1 MTYQRLWGNRRK
13 YDIRVGFIE
22 RIEVGL
28 EKVWLVHVAPVLEI
42 VNLLH
47 KPSQTH
53 VRKYQLNKLRMQ
65 FQQNSRLDRLS
76 MLNWKFFC

>member
-28 EKVWLVHVAPVLEI
+28 EKVWLVHVAPVLEMYI
-42 VNLLH
+42 YYINLH
-47 KPSQTH
+47 RH
-53 VRKYQLNKLRMQ
+53 M
-65 FQQNSRLDRLS
+65 
-76 MLNWKFFC
+76 